1 MKILQT
7 SLLSLILAAVGCAS
21 SSAGTDNDSES
32 GAENTSGQQAV
43 PVGKVPAIAA
53 AFVADSA
60 FSNVER
66 QLQFGPRV
74 PGTPAHDACGKWLEA
89 ELRRHGAAVTLQQA
103 TLQAFDGTPL
113 AATNIFGQFNPQAA
127 DRTLL
132 VAHWDTRPW
141 ADNDPDPA
149 NHDKPVPGA
158 NDGASGVAVLLEI
171 ARVLGQQGTDGKGV
185 DILFVDAEDYGT
197 EGDDE
202 SWALGA
208 RYFAQNPPAGYRPAR
223 VILLDMVGGRGTSF
237 RREMFSDAYAPSL
250 LDDVWDAAA
259 LAGHADLFTD
269 LQGGAITDDHVEFLK
284 AGVPAID
291 IIALSDTG
299 FPDTW
304 HTVSDDLRHI
314 DPAMLAATGRT
325 VLTYLFR

>member
-32 GAENTSGQQAV
+32 AAENTSGQQAV
-43 PVGKVPAIAA
+43 PVGKAPAIAS

-89 ELRRHGAAVTLQQA
+89 ELRRHGAEVTLQQA
-103 TLQAFDGTPL
+103 TLRAFDGAPL
-113 AATNIFGQFNPQAA
+113 PATNILGQFNPEAT

-171 ARVLGQQGTDGKGV
+171 ARVLGQQGTAGKGI
-185 DILFVDAEDYGT
+185 DILFVDAEDYGS

-208 RYFAQNPPAGYRPAR
+208 RMFVQNPPEGYRPAR

-237 RREMFSDAYAPSL
+237 RREMFSDAYAPAL

-259 LAGHADLFTD
+259 LAGHADLFTN

-304 HTVSDDLRHI
+304 HTVSDDLQHI
-314 DPAMLAATGRT
+314 DPAMLDATGRT

>member
-32 GAENTSGQQAV
+32 AAENTSGQQAV
-43 PVGKVPAIAA
+43 PVGKAPAIAS

-89 ELRRHGAAVTLQQA
+89 ELRRHGAEVTLQQA
-103 TLQAFDGTPL
+103 TLRAFDGAPL
-113 AATNIFGQFNPQAA
+113 PATNILGQFNPEAT

-171 ARVLGQQGTDGKGV
+171 ARVLGQQGTVGKGI
-185 DILFVDAEDYGT
+185 DILFVDAEDYGS

-208 RYFAQNPPAGYRPAR
+208 RMFVQNPPEGYRPAR

-237 RREMFSDAYAPSL
+237 RREMFSDAYAPAL

-259 LAGHADLFTD
+259 LAGHADLFTN

-304 HTVSDDLRHI
+304 HTVNDDLRHI
-314 DPAMLAATGRT
+314 DPAMLDATGRT